1 MFYTFSLV
9 KTLSKFLGAISLVL
23 FFAGFLFKR
32 YHMPGAHTLQ
42 VVGLFVFALGFA
54 PLFMKVKLAEE
65 TRREAKLS
73 IVFFLIASVLMLLA
87 AQLTIL
93 RIAGASELTYIS
105 LLSFMT
111 YAIFFSQPQEGRKL
125 KLRKDRQLAA
135 IVFTDVEGYT
145 RLMGMDEDKG
155 LAVLDDNRKLHK
167 KWIAKYRGQL
177 LKEMGD
183 GSIIIFY
190 TATEAVLCGQE
201 MQREVRAEGKY
212 ALRIGIHISEVLFTD
227 TDAFGDGVNV
237 ASRLCGQA
245 KGGEIV
251 LSESVYQNI
260 RNREDIRIESMGPVE
275 LKNVDQPLHLFRINA

>member
-1 MFYTFSLV
+1 LFFTFSPV
-9 KTLSKFLGAISLVL
+9 KTLSKILGVISLVL
-23 FFAGFLFKR
+23 FFLGFVFKR
-32 YHMPGAHTLQ
+32 YHMPGAHSLQ
-42 VVGLFVFALGFA
+42 VVGLFVFAFGFA
-54 PLFMKVKLAEE
+54 PVFMKVKLTEE

-93 RIAGASELTYIS
+93 RLPWASELTYIS

-135 IVFTDVEGYT
+135 VVFTDVEGYT
-145 RLMGMDEDKG
+145 RLMGGNEEKA
-155 LAVLDDNRKLHK
+155 LAVLDENRKLHK
-167 KWIAKYRGQL
+167 KWIARYRGQL

-183 GSIIIFY
+183 GSILIFY
-190 TATEAVLCGQE
+190 TATEAVLCGLE
-201 MQREVRAEGKY
+201 MQRETKAAGRY
-212 ALRIGIHISEVLFTD
+212 ALRMGIHVSEVLFTD

-245 KGGEIV
+245 KGGEVV
-251 LSESVYQNI
+251 LSESVYHNI
-260 RNREDIRIESMGPVE
+260 RNREDIRIESMGLVE

>member
-1 MFYTFSLV
+1 M
-9 KTLSKFLGAISLVL
+9 KTLSKFLGAISLIL
-23 FFAGFLFKR
+23 FFLGFLFKR
-32 YHMPGAHTLQ
+32 YHMTGAHLLQ

-65 TRREAKLS
+65 TRRDAKLS

-93 RIAGASELTYIS
+93 RLAGASELTYIS

-145 RLMGMDEDKG
+145 RLMGMDEEKG
-155 LAVLDDNRKLHK
+155 LAVLDENRKLHK

-183 GSIIIFY
+183 GSIVIFY
-190 TATEAVLCGQE
+190 TATEAVLCGME
-201 MQREVRAEGKY
+201 MQREVRAAGKF

-251 LSESVYQNI
+251 LSDSVYQNI
-260 RNREDIRIESMGPVE
+260 RNREDIRIESMGLVE